1 MDIFYCGKILENLWK
16 IRGKRIFL
24 LKYFTI
30 FVIVILVKRKQVFS
44 MSTMKHYRNMLFDDY
59 QKLELKNA
67 ELSKENRYLKYEND
81 LLERKYNTL
90 MNKYKCLKENIID
103 NEKQKYQKQI
113 DEKDKEIE
121 RLKSLLNNDGTNS
134 GLPTSKTPINKTKLY
149 LIVERKAIKI

>member
-1 MDIFYCGKILENLWK
+1 
-16 IRGKRIFL
+16 
-24 LKYFTI
+24 
-30 FVIVILVKRKQVFS
+30 
-44 MSTMKHYRNMLFDDY
+44 MSTMKHYRNILFDDY

-121 RLKSLLNNDGTNS
+121 RLKSLLNNDGTNI
-134 GLPTSKTPINKTKLY
+134 GLPTSKTPINKNKV
-149 LIVERKAIKI
+149 IPNSRKKSNKNIGGQKGHKKTQIRKI